1 MRLIRGILM
10 KMKTTAIFLIMTA
23 LLSGCTNRSQPPVST
38 SEPVG
43 IVNYAEGR
51 ELMCVADTEQQA
63 REIASLYG
71 MELVDYREGF
81 ALFHTEED
89 PGAVKQRGIDN
100 GWPELEINVVN
111 PLD

>member
-1 MRLIRGILM
+1 M
-10 KMKTTAIFLIMTA
+10 KMTAVVFLLTA

-38 SEPVG
+38 SEPVR

-51 ELMCVADTEQQA
+51 ELMCMAETEQQA

-89 PGAVKQRGIDN
+89 PVAVKQRGIDN
-100 GWPELEINVVN
+100 GWPEMEINVVN